1 MNPPDTRAGTAVT
14 ARAGVSV
21 GLESPANRAK
31 VLPVRQVSSPACSA
45 APNRRRRIA
54 LAGGALSIA
63 LALGVAAPATADPLV
78 ERRQQAKAETDAA
91 RAQVAEQT
99 SEVEKA
105 AAELEASQ
113 TALADAREQL
123 ARTRDDLA
131 EAQRQDAELAVRL
144 AEEQERLR
152 VAKAAADEARRKV
165 AEQQERIA
173 EAAREAYQ
181 KQTSLTGIG
190 VVLGA
195 ETPAQLTQ
203 RLQWDTTV
211 FDTSAQRMSELKVLQ
226 ARLEQAERAQAEIEA
241 AVAASK
247 KQAEALVATKKKLE
261 ADALAQE
268 SAVEALVA
276 RNEELRRKA
285 EAALAADQARYE
297 ELLAEELAVQ
307 GELAQRVA
315 GQLASGLSREDIAAL
330 VAAGVVSRDPATYPL
345 AAEGPQAI
353 LSPQGF
359 IRPVKAHPG
368 SPFGRRFHPILK
380 YWRMHNGTDFG
391 AACGT
396 PLYAAQSGT
405 VVQARVQ
412 GGFGNYVIVDHGV
425 IGGRSLMTGY
435 AHMSSMA
442 VKAGQR
448 VDMGQYLGNVGTTG
462 LSTGCH
468 LHLQVY
474 ANGVPVNPMTYIP

>member
-1 MNPPDTRAGTAVT
+1 M
-14 ARAGVSV
+14 
-21 GLESPANRAK
+21 
-31 VLPVRQVSSPACSA
+31 RQVSSPTCSA
-45 APNRRRRIA
+45 APHPRRRTA
-54 LAGGALSIA
+54 LVGGALSIA
-63 LALGVAAPATADPLV
+63 LVLGAVAPAVADPLS
-78 ERRQQAKAETDAA
+78 ERQAQVKAQVDAA
-91 RAQVAEQT
+91 RAQVNEQT

-105 AAELEASQ
+105 AVALEEAQ
-113 TALADAREQL
+113 AALADARERL
-123 ARTRDDLA
+123 ARTREELA
-131 EAQRQDAELAVRL
+131 QAEREDAALAVRL

-152 VAKAAADEARRKV
+152 VAKAAADEARERV
-165 AEQQERIA
+165 AEQRERIA

-181 KQTSLTGIG
+181 KQTNLTGIG
-190 VVLGA
+190 VVLGS
-195 ETPAQLTQ
+195 ETPAELTQ

-211 FDTSAQRMSELKVLQ
+211 FDTSAQRMSELKVLE
-226 ARLEQAERAQAEIEA
+226 ARLEKAEREQAEIEA

-247 KQAEALVATKKKLE
+247 KQAEALVATTKRLE
-261 ADALAQE
+261 ADAVAQE
-268 SAVEALVA
+268 AAVQALVVRDEELQREAQEAL
-276 RNEELRRKA
+276 A
-285 EAALAADQARYE
+285 EDQARYG
-297 ELLAEELAVQ
+297 ELLAEELVIQ

-315 GQLASGLSREDIAAL
+315 GQLATGLSRGDIAAL

-345 AAEGPQAI
+345 VAEGPQAI

-359 IRPVKAHPG
+359 IRPVKARPG
-368 SPFGRRFHPILK
+368 SPFGKRFHPILK
-380 YWRMHNGTDFG
+380 YWRNHGGTDFG

-405 VVQARVQ
+405 VASARVQ

-442 VKAGQR
+442 VKAGQQ
-448 VDMGQYLGNVGTTG
+448 VTMGQYLGTVGTTG

-474 ANGVPVNPMTYIP
+474 SNGVPTDPMAFIP